1 MIRLCQRTTTRPN
14 VTPRIARSRRAQRD
28 RRRRDRAILQLWR
41 DGWTAKKIAAR
52 LDITPAIVGNVVHER
67 GATRNTRTSPSN
79 GCVAAPDKARE
90 DAYRPY
96 FWRVMDGVFRQ
107 VDEGGGTCPS
117 FITIP
122 EPADDY
128 QREHITQT
136 IEWWARQAFNLPTIE
151 IRTDQGQ
158 RVH

>member
-1 MIRLCQRTTTRPN
+1 MKELVARGARGRE
-14 VTPRIARSRRAQRD
+14 ARS

-41 DGWTAKKIAAR
+41 DGWTANKIATH
-52 LDITPAIVGNVVHER
+52 LGITPAIVGNVVHER
-67 GATRNTRTSPSN
+67 GAGRNTRPSPSD
-79 GCVAAPDKARE
+79 GSVVSPDE
-90 DAYRPY
+90 VEEAYRPY
-96 FWRVMDGVFRQ
+96 FWRVMDGLFRQ
-107 VDEGGGTCPS
+107 VDERGGTCPP

-151 IRTDQGQ
+151 IRTYQGQ

>member
-1 MIRLCQRTTTRPN
+1 MPKPITRSN
-14 VTPRIARSRRAQRD
+14 VTRSVARGRRAQRD

-41 DGWTAKKIAAR
+41 DGWTAKKIVTH
-52 LDITPAIVGNVVHER
+52 LDTTPAIVGNVVHEHD
-67 GATRNTRTSPSN
+67 AARNTRASPSK
-79 GCVAAPDKARE
+79 GCVATPDEAE
-90 DAYRPY
+90 EAYRPY
-96 FWRVMDGVFRQ
+96 FWRVMDGLFRQ
-107 VDEGGGTCPS
+107 VDARGGTCPP
-117 FITIP
+117 FIAIP

-158 RVH
+158 RRH